1 MFSVVFPGQ
10 GSQSVGMA
18 ANLYN
23 SYSYVKEL
31 FEIADETLGFSLSK
45 LILEGPK
52 EQLDQTEN
60 TQPAIFLA
68 STSIFEMTR
77 RESDIDLTKA
87 KYFAGHSLG
96 EYSALAAS
104 GSIKFEQA
112 IKLLKARGKAMQL
125 AVPKGEGGMLVV
137 LGTDVK
143 IVSDLDS
150 FTKNKWVLNELEFPF
165 EIRWRTS
172 TPENY
177 KFWRIYFGLKT
188 SYIISSK
195 VKYESSSNNQTIR
208 NLPFNNFQSG
218 FTLNAGNNT
227 WNLGVYLGLQP
238 LFDKEFTKNHINI
251 KNIKQFKV
259 GLIFYIL

>member
-1 MFSVVFPGQ
+1 MDDKYREDQIYFGVF
-10 GSQSVGMA
+10 
-18 ANLYN
+18 YN
-23 SYSYVKEL
+23 SLINSPTDFNQNK
-31 FEIADETLGFSLSK
+31 FSSSINLGFIRDIPLNKSRNFGLGVGLGYSNSSFHNNLK
-45 LILEGPK
+45 FSNSNN
-52 EQLDQTEN
+52 QLD
-60 TQPAIFLA
+60 A
-68 STSIFEMTR
+68 
-77 RESDIDLTKA
+77 
-87 KYFAGHSLG
+87 
-96 EYSALAAS
+96 
-104 GSIKFEQA
+104 
-112 IKLLKARGKAMQL
+112 
-125 AVPKGEGGMLVV
+125 
-137 LGTDVK
+137 K

-150 FTKNKWVLNELEFPF
+150 FTKNKWVLNELELPF

-195 VKYESSSNNQTIR
+195 VRYESPSNNQTIR
-208 NLPFNNFQSG
+208 DLPFNNFQSG

-238 LFDKEFTKNHINI
+238 LFDEEFAKNHINI

>member
-1 MFSVVFPGQ
+1 MLKLVNLIYFLLFSILSYSQINEVDDKYREDQIYFGVF
-10 GSQSVGMA
+10 
-18 ANLYN
+18 YN
-23 SYSYVKEL
+23 SLINSPIDFNQNK
-31 FEIADETLGFSLSK
+31 FSSSINLGFIRDIPLNKSRNFGIGLGLGYSNSSFHNNLK
-45 LILEGPK
+45 FSNTNN
-52 EQLDQTEN
+52 QLD
-60 TQPAIFLA
+60 A
-68 STSIFEMTR
+68 
-77 RESDIDLTKA
+77 
-87 KYFAGHSLG
+87 
-96 EYSALAAS
+96 
-104 GSIKFEQA
+104 
-112 IKLLKARGKAMQL
+112 
-125 AVPKGEGGMLVV
+125 
-137 LGTDVK
+137 K

>member
-1 MFSVVFPGQ
+1 MLRLVNLIYFLLFSILSYSQINEVDDKYREDQIYFGVF
-10 GSQSVGMA
+10 
-18 ANLYN
+18 YN
-23 SYSYVKEL
+23 SLINSPIDFNQNK
-31 FEIADETLGFSLSK
+31 FSSSINLGFIRDIPLNKSRNFGIGLGLGYSNSSFHNNLK
-45 LILEGPK
+45 FSNTNN
-52 EQLDQTEN
+52 QLD
-60 TQPAIFLA
+60 A
-68 STSIFEMTR
+68 
-77 RESDIDLTKA
+77 
-87 KYFAGHSLG
+87 
-96 EYSALAAS
+96 
-104 GSIKFEQA
+104 
-112 IKLLKARGKAMQL
+112 
-125 AVPKGEGGMLVV
+125 
-137 LGTDVK
+137 K

-150 FTKNKWVLNELEFPF
+150 FTKNKWVLNELELPF

-188 SYIISSK
+188 SYIVSSK
-195 VKYESSSNNQTIR
+195 VKYESSLDNQTIR

-218 FTLNAGNNT
+218 LTLNAGNNT

>member
-1 MFSVVFPGQ
+1 MLRLVNLIYFLLFSILSYSQINEVDDKYREDQIYFGVF
-10 GSQSVGMA
+10 
-18 ANLYN
+18 YN
-23 SYSYVKEL
+23 SLINSPTDFNQNK
-31 FEIADETLGFSLSK
+31 FSSSINLGFIRDIPLNKSRNFGIGLGLGYSNSSFHNNLK
-45 LILEGPK
+45 FSNINN
-52 EQLDQTEN
+52 QLD
-60 TQPAIFLA
+60 A
-68 STSIFEMTR
+68 
-77 RESDIDLTKA
+77 
-87 KYFAGHSLG
+87 
-96 EYSALAAS
+96 
-104 GSIKFEQA
+104 
-112 IKLLKARGKAMQL
+112 
-125 AVPKGEGGMLVV
+125 
-137 LGTDVK
+137 K

-150 FTKNKWVLNELEFPF
+150 FTKNKWVLNELELPF

-188 SYIISSK
+188 SYIVSSK
-195 VKYESSSNNQTIR
+195 VKYESSLDNQTIR

-218 FTLNAGNNT
+218 LTLNAGNNT

>member
-1 MFSVVFPGQ
+1 MLRLVNLIYFLLFSILSYSQINEIDDKYREDQIYFGVF
-10 GSQSVGMA
+10 
-18 ANLYN
+18 YN
-23 SYSYVKEL
+23 SLINSPIDFNQNK
-31 FEIADETLGFSLSK
+31 FSSSINLGFIRDIPLNKSRNFGIGLGLGYSNSSFHNNLK
-45 LILEGPK
+45 FSNTNN
-52 EQLDQTEN
+52 QLD
-60 TQPAIFLA
+60 A
-68 STSIFEMTR
+68 
-77 RESDIDLTKA
+77 
-87 KYFAGHSLG
+87 
-96 EYSALAAS
+96 
-104 GSIKFEQA
+104 
-112 IKLLKARGKAMQL
+112 
-125 AVPKGEGGMLVV
+125 
-137 LGTDVK
+137 K

>member
-1 MFSVVFPGQ
+1 MLRLVNLIYFLLFSILSYSQINEVDDKYREDQIYFGVF
-10 GSQSVGMA
+10 
-18 ANLYN
+18 YN
-23 SYSYVKEL
+23 SLINSPTDFNQNK
-31 FEIADETLGFSLSK
+31 FSSSINLGFIRDIPLNKSRNFGIGLGLGYSNSSFHNNLK
-45 LILEGPK
+45 FSNINN
-52 EQLDQTEN
+52 QLD
-60 TQPAIFLA
+60 A
-68 STSIFEMTR
+68 
-77 RESDIDLTKA
+77 
-87 KYFAGHSLG
+87 
-96 EYSALAAS
+96 
-104 GSIKFEQA
+104 
-112 IKLLKARGKAMQL
+112 
-125 AVPKGEGGMLVV
+125 
-137 LGTDVK
+137 K

-150 FTKNKWVLNELEFPF
+150 FTKNKWVLNELELPF

>member
-1 MFSVVFPGQ
+1 MLRLVNLIYFLLFSILSYSQINEVDDKYREDQIYFGVF
-10 GSQSVGMA
+10 
-18 ANLYN
+18 YN
-23 SYSYVKEL
+23 SLINSPTDFNQNK
-31 FEIADETLGFSLSK
+31 FSSSINLGFIRDIPLNKSRNFGIGLGLGYSNSSFHNNLK
-45 LILEGPK
+45 FSNTNN
-52 EQLDQTEN
+52 QLD
-60 TQPAIFLA
+60 A
-68 STSIFEMTR
+68 
-77 RESDIDLTKA
+77 
-87 KYFAGHSLG
+87 
-96 EYSALAAS
+96 
-104 GSIKFEQA
+104 
-112 IKLLKARGKAMQL
+112 
-125 AVPKGEGGMLVV
+125 
-137 LGTDVK
+137 K

>member
-1 MFSVVFPGQ
+1 MLRLVNLIYFLLFSILSYSQINEIDDKYREDQIYFGVF
-10 GSQSVGMA
+10 
-18 ANLYN
+18 YN
-23 SYSYVKEL
+23 SLINSPTDFNQNK
-31 FEIADETLGFSLSK
+31 FSSSINLGFIRDIPLNKSRNFGIGLGLGYSNSSFHNNLK
-45 LILEGPK
+45 FSNTNN
-52 EQLDQTEN
+52 QLD
-60 TQPAIFLA
+60 A
-68 STSIFEMTR
+68 
-77 RESDIDLTKA
+77 
-87 KYFAGHSLG
+87 
-96 EYSALAAS
+96 
-104 GSIKFEQA
+104 
-112 IKLLKARGKAMQL
+112 
-125 AVPKGEGGMLVV
+125 
-137 LGTDVK
+137 K

-150 FTKNKWVLNELEFPF
+150 FTKNKWVLNELELPF

>member
-1 MFSVVFPGQ
+1 MLRLVSLIYIFLFSILSYSQIDEVDDKYREDQIYFGVF
-10 GSQSVGMA
+10 
-18 ANLYN
+18 YN
-23 SYSYVKEL
+23 SLINSPTDFNQNK
-31 FEIADETLGFSLSK
+31 FSSSINLGF
-45 LILEGPK
+45 I
-52 EQLDQTEN
+52 
-60 TQPAIFLA
+60 
-68 STSIFEMTR
+68 R
-77 RESDIDLTKA
+77 DIPLNKSRN
-87 KYFAGHSLG
+87 FGIGLG
-96 EYSALAAS
+96 LGYSNSSFHNNL
-104 GSIKFEQA
+104 KFSNINNE
-112 IKLLKARGKAMQL
+112 L
-125 AVPKGEGGMLVV
+125 
-137 LGTDVK
+137 DVK

-218 FTLNAGNNT
+218 FTFNAGNNT

>member
-1 MFSVVFPGQ
+1 MLKLVNLIYFLLFSILSYSQINEIDDKYREDQIYFGVF
-10 GSQSVGMA
+10 
-18 ANLYN
+18 YN
-23 SYSYVKEL
+23 SLINSPIDFNQNK
-31 FEIADETLGFSLSK
+31 FSSSINLGFIRDIPLNKSRNFGIGLGLGYSNSSFHNNLK
-45 LILEGPK
+45 FSNTNN
-52 EQLDQTEN
+52 QLD
-60 TQPAIFLA
+60 A
-68 STSIFEMTR
+68 
-77 RESDIDLTKA
+77 
-87 KYFAGHSLG
+87 
-96 EYSALAAS
+96 
-104 GSIKFEQA
+104 
-112 IKLLKARGKAMQL
+112 
-125 AVPKGEGGMLVV
+125 
-137 LGTDVK
+137 K

-150 FTKNKWVLNELEFPF
+150 FTKNKWVLNELELPF

>member
-1 MFSVVFPGQ
+1 MLRLVNLIYILLFSILSYSQIDEVDDKYREDQIYFGVF
-10 GSQSVGMA
+10 
-18 ANLYN
+18 YN
-23 SYSYVKEL
+23 SLINSPTDFNQNK
-31 FEIADETLGFSLSK
+31 FSSSINLGFIRDIPLNKSRNFGIGLGLGYSNSSFNNNLKFSK
-45 LILEGPK
+45 INNEL
-52 EQLDQTEN
+52 
-60 TQPAIFLA
+60 
-68 STSIFEMTR
+68 
-77 RESDIDLTKA
+77 
-87 KYFAGHSLG
+87 
-96 EYSALAAS
+96 
-104 GSIKFEQA
+104 
-112 IKLLKARGKAMQL
+112 
-125 AVPKGEGGMLVV
+125 
-137 LGTDVK
+137 DVK

>member
-1 MFSVVFPGQ
+1 MLKLVNLIYFLLFSILSYSQINEVDDKYREDQIYFGVF
-10 GSQSVGMA
+10 
-18 ANLYN
+18 YN
-23 SYSYVKEL
+23 SLINSPTDFNQNK
-31 FEIADETLGFSLSK
+31 FSSSINLGFIRDIPLNKSRNFGIGLGLGYSNSSFHNNLK
-45 LILEGPK
+45 FSNINN
-52 EQLDQTEN
+52 QL
-60 TQPAIFLA
+60 
-68 STSIFEMTR
+68 
-77 RESDIDLTKA
+77 
-87 KYFAGHSLG
+87 
-96 EYSALAAS
+96 
-104 GSIKFEQA
+104 
-112 IKLLKARGKAMQL
+112 
-125 AVPKGEGGMLVV
+125 
-137 LGTDVK
+137 DVK

-188 SYIISSK
+188 SYIVSSK
-195 VKYESSSNNQTIR
+195 LKYESSSDNQTIR

>member
-1 MFSVVFPGQ
+1 MLRLVNLIYFLLFSILSYSQINEVDDKYREDQIYFGVF
-10 GSQSVGMA
+10 
-18 ANLYN
+18 YN
-23 SYSYVKEL
+23 SLINSPIDFNQNK
-31 FEIADETLGFSLSK
+31 FSSSINLGFIRDIPLNKSRNFGIGLGLGYSNSSFHNNLK
-45 LILEGPK
+45 FSNTNN
-52 EQLDQTEN
+52 QLD
-60 TQPAIFLA
+60 A
-68 STSIFEMTR
+68 
-77 RESDIDLTKA
+77 
-87 KYFAGHSLG
+87 
-96 EYSALAAS
+96 
-104 GSIKFEQA
+104 
-112 IKLLKARGKAMQL
+112 
-125 AVPKGEGGMLVV
+125 
-137 LGTDVK
+137 K

-150 FTKNKWVLNELEFPF
+150 FTKNKWVLNELELPF

-188 SYIISSK
+188 SYIVSSK
-195 VKYESSSNNQTIR
+195 LKYESSSDNQTIR